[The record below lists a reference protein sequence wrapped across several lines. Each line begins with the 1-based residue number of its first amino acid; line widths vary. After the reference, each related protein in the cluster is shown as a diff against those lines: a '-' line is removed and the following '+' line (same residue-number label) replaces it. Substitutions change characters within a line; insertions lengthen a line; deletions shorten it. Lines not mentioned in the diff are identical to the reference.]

1 MRSAEHDEEML
12 YRDYYNLPTSF
23 RASDTSRRIDAV
35 VELDDALLFVE
46 VKWSEL
52 KRREAERILEELKGK
67 AERFEGKKRFLLIAK
82 KIEDKG
88 EGMRDLEDLERLVRG

>member
-1 MRSAEHDEEML
+1 MML
-12 YRDYYNLPTSF
+12 EDYYNLPASF
-23 RASDTSRRIDAV
+23 RASDTSRWGIDAV
-35 VELDDALLFVE
+35 VELENGLLFVE

-52 KRREAERILEELKGK
+52 KRREAERILEGLKKK

-88 EGMRDLEDLERLVRG
+88 EGMMDLEELGRLVRG